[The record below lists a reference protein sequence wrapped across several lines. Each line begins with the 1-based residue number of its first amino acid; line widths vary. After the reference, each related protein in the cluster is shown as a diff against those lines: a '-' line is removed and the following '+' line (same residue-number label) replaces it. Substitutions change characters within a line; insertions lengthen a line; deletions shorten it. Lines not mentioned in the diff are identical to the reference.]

1 MGGQDWLS
9 ATLRDLRKKAGLSG
23 VEAARLAG
31 KSQRWISDIERGKLV
46 PRETDLQALA
56 GAYHAK
62 PAMRRQ
68 LVAAARDLGPETRR
82 ARVIMS
88 RGGWQMQARLGEA
101 ERQSAR
107 IRSFQPVI
115 VIGLAQTPAYARAV
129 FAAGGEITGASLD
142 KAIAERIARQ
152 GILNTGRDVT
162 LVMTEGALR
171 WQACSPAVMAEQL
184 AHLAEISE
192 RPGVR
197 LGIIPWTTPVAVFP
211 RGGFHL
217 YDSRAVSVA
226 TDVATAIITDA
237 ADVALYEKLF
247 GGLEALAVFG
257 AEAREH
263 LARIAAEYRAL
274 QLHGPGDE

>member
-9 ATLRDLRKKAGLSG
+9 ATLRELRKKAGLSG
-23 VEAARLAG
+23 VQAARLAG

-46 PRETDLQALA
+46 PRETDLLALA

-62 PAMRRQ
+62 AAVRRQ

-88 RGGWQMQARLGEA
+88 RGGWQMQARIGEA

-107 IRSFQPVI
+107 IRSFQPVM
-115 VIGLAQTPAYARAV
+115 VAGLAQTATYMRSV
-129 FAAGGEITGASLD
+129 FAAGGEITGANLD
-142 KAIAERIARQ
+142 RAVAERITRQ
-152 GILNTGRDVT
+152 AILGAGHDVT
-162 LVMTEGALR
+162 LLQTEGSLR
-171 WQACSPAVMAEQL
+171 WMAVSPAVMAEQL

-197 LGIIPWTTPVAVFP
+197 LGIIPWTVAIGAYP

-247 GGLEALAVFG
+247 GELEALAVFG
-257 AEAREH
+257 AAARGH
-263 LARIAAEYRAL
+263 LARIADGYRSL